1 MMQWVIRSLSIILSS
16 SSMRGGLSGSVGKF
30 LPRFSHLLLA
40 LLLFQLLSVQLHHFC
55 DDPGVGWHLA
65 TGQWIAQHSIVPRVD
80 PHLYSALPRAWVAD
94 QWLSD
99 LILYIT
105 YDLLGW
111 AGLYG
116 LVTSLFIVAFLGL
129 GFVKTAR
136 DSGLVLVTACL
147 ALLLTK
153 IAEVHFILRPVVFG
167 FLCFAAVYQI
177 CMATFVGR
185 RNFTK
190 RELYLLSAIFILWP
204 NLHGSFVLG
213 LLLLLLFALFGGGFS
228 QRWKVLLG
236 MGLLTL
242 LNPYGWELHK
252 SIIQLGGSSYFMAL
266 HQEWLPVDFRHIEG
280 HIFEALLLGSLA
292 IALLGV
298 TLRFTVF
305 EVVTLVT
312 FIHLSLNSVRFLPF
326 FAIIALPILVR
337 LAEQLISKLE
347 QFELG
352 ARLVSS
358 WWKLEEFERS
368 GMVFPVRS
376 ILLLFMTATIWCNQV
391 PFYSGKL
398 GIDDSKFPIKAVE
411 YLIRYRGGA
420 QTVVAA
426 DPAWGGAITWYGQ
439 GKVRAIIDDRNTL
452 LGEAEYRQ
460 FDSEFHVLGDW
471 EGFARARG
479 AQFVIVP
486 TQSKFSRALRSFKKR
501 RPLYEDGTAAIY
513 RVRRNNSSF

>member
-1 MMQWVIRSLSIILSS
+1 MMQWLLRVVSVIFSGGSIGGGWRSSL
-16 SSMRGGLSGSVGKF
+16 GKL

-65 TGQWIAQHSIVPRVD
+65 TGQWIAQHFVVPRMD
-80 PHLYSALPRAWVAD
+80 PHLHSALPRAWVAD

-99 LILYIT
+99 LILYLA

-111 AGLYG
+111 AGLYA
-116 LVTSLFIVAFLGL
+116 LITSLFIIAFLGF

-147 ALLLTK
+147 SLLLTK

-177 CMATFVGR
+177 CLGAFVER
-185 RNFTK
+185 RNFTR
-190 RELYLLSAIFILWP
+190 REIYLLGGLFILWP

-213 LLLLLLFALFGGGFS
+213 LLLLLLFTLFGGGFS
-228 QRWKVLLG
+228 QRWRVLFSL
-236 MGLLTL
+236 GLLTL
-242 LNPYGWELHK
+242 INPYGWELHK
-252 SIIQLGGSSYFMAL
+252 SILHLGSSAYFMAL

-298 TLRFTVF
+298 TLRFAIF

-337 LAEQLISKLE
+337 LTEQLLSKLE

-352 ARLVSS
+352 GRLVSS
-358 WWKLEEFERS
+358 WWRLEEFERS
-368 GMVFPVRS
+368 GVIFPIRS
-376 ILLLFMTATIWCNQV
+376 VLLLFMIATIWFNQV

-398 GIDDSKFPIKAVE
+398 GIDSSKFPVKAVE

-420 QTVVAA
+420 HTVVAA
-426 DPAWGGAITWYGQ
+426 DPAWGGAITWHGQ
-439 GKVRAIIDDRNTL
+439 GKVKAIIDDRNTL
-452 LGEAEYRQ
+452 LGESEYKQ
-460 FDSEFHVLGDW
+460 FDSEFNVLGDW
-471 EGFARARG
+471 EEYTRARG
-479 AQFVIVP
+479 AQFIIVP

-513 RVRRNNSSF
+513 RVRRKSLS